1 MLHIYLDAE
10 FDAVRIKG
18 KFQQAIISIGAVML
32 DDDGKELDR
41 FYSLVRPMNFVR
53 LTTVVYRMTHLNTYQ
68 IAHAKT
74 LPEVME
80 RFMRWIYRYEKDID
94 CIKFYSFGPDDR
106 RTLIQNCHYYEL
118 HMDFFKDMKDLQ
130 KEISPAVKFQG
141 QLISSTLSLDDL
153 KSAYDI
159 QGAVDH
165 NALSDAMDLMEV
177 HHAYCL
183 AKPQN
188 MTQITAIVNRKIK
201 KQQEV
206 ALKQRLRLA
215 KVMKERFKDY
225 PARIRLQFKEDV
237 LEEFRNLRE
246 RDDNFHIRFKSDRM
260 IIDEEA
266 YYYNELKVVMVLI
279 LDDEVPSF
287 GFEIHYHGT
296 DFMKQF
302 LLTYR
307 NATILEHI
315 MKLLM
320 GMPLE
325 S

>member
-10 FDAVRIKG
+10 FDAVKIKG

-32 DDDGKELDR
+32 DDHGKELNR

-53 LTTVVYRMTHLNTYQ
+53 LTTIVYRMTHLNTYQ

-74 LPEVME
+74 LLEVME
-80 RFMRWIYRYEKDID
+80 IFMRWIHRYEKDID
-94 CIKFYSFGPDDR
+94 NVKFYSFGPDDR
-106 RTLIQNCHYYEL
+106 RTLIQNCRYYALDME
-118 HMDFFKDMKDLQ
+118 FFKDMKDLQ
-130 KEISPAVKFQG
+130 KEISPSVKFQN

-165 NALSDAMDLMEV
+165 NALSDAIDLMEV
-177 HHAYCL
+177 HRAYCL
-183 AKPQN
+183 KKPQN
-188 MTQITAIVNRKIK
+188 MTAIAAIVNRKIK

-215 KVMKERFKDY
+215 KIMKERFKDY
-225 PARIRLQFKEDV
+225 PSRIRIQFQEDV
-237 LEEFRNLRE
+237 LEEFRTIRE

-266 YYYNELKVVMVLI
+266 YYYNELKMIMSLI

-287 GFEIHYHGT
+287 CLEIHYHGET
-296 DFMKQF
+296 FTKQY

-307 NATILEHI
+307 NASMIEHI
-315 MKLLM
+315 IKLLLDL
-320 GMPLE
+320 PVK
-325 S
+325 